1 MFGFRDEPVLG
12 GPMLNDYVGAA
23 ETYLDP
29 MLTSK
34 HDPMDVVPVM
44 SLRQYHL
51 GMETLL
57 DELDRVRNYGQ
68 NDEGDASVLVNASFM
83 VDVVRSIV
91 VRHASMILAAYEKD
105 AKDAAAAELAAEAG
119 YAGD

>member
-1 MFGFRDEPVLG
+1 
-12 GPMLNDYVGAA
+12 MLNDYVGVA

-29 MLTSK
+29 KLTSK

-68 NDEGDASVLVNASFM
+68 NDEGNASVLVNASFM